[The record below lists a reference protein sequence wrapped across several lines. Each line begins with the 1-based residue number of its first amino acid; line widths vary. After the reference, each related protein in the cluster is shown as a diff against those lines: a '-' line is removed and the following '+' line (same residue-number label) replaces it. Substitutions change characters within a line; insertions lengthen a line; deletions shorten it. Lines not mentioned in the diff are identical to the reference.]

1 MLIRVFGICVLAM
14 LVLALSGCMSPGG
27 GLFAATAG
35 TASPLTYPS
44 TAESPKTIAI
54 VDIRTG
60 ETVFERAVPIGKQLS
75 LQFSATKYQQGDK
88 DRPDTMKYAIQ
99 SLGTTFGRLG
109 SSVAV
114 PPAWARRIDLFFRSP
129 DPYTTMNVN
138 RPVDPMPLTTTA
150 SAMPASQPVMPA
162 LHVPPAPVATV
173 TDTPETNTVTDTSET
188 NTVTDTSETNTV
200 TDTSETKD
208 SPTADQDEV
217 QPLPVPTPAPTQ
229 PAAVVSPLPRSS
241 MTWTDTGVPRRI
253 TVSNTSSGDTV
264 FEVDVPAQSDLVLQ
278 FYDMWRPADSDQNV
292 QGMHWQIVP
301 AGSVIQ
307 TPSHHATVP
316 AEAYRQIREVPL
328 AATAVPAAPKPT
340 QTPQKASPDPTPE
353 TKTDSPTPPPAN
365 PPIDLLEA
373 DNPDSEPDQSAK
385 PTATDKPI
393 PPG

>member
-1 MLIRVFGICVLAM
+1 MMLIRVWGISVLAM

-27 GLFAATAG
+27 GLFASTAG

-75 LQFSATKYQQGDK
+75 LQFSATKYQQGDS

-138 RPVDPMPLTTTA
+138 RPVDPMPLATTA
-150 SAMPASQPVMPA
+150 SAMPAPQPVMPE
-162 LHVPPAPVATV
+162 LHVPPSPVATV

-188 NTVTDTSETNTV
+188 
-200 TDTSETKD
+200 KD
-208 SPTADQDEV
+208 SPATDPDEV

-229 PAAVVSPLPRSS
+229 PAAVASPLPRSS
-241 MTWTDTGVPRRI
+241 MTWTDTGAPRRV

-264 FEVDVPAQSDLVLQ
+264 FEVDVPAQSDLVMQ
-278 FYDMWRPADSDQNV
+278 FYDMWRPADSDQDV

-328 AATAVPAAPKPT
+328 AATAAPAAPKPT
-340 QTPQKASPDPTPE
+340 QTPQKAPPDPAPGA
-353 TKTDSPTPPPAN
+353 KTDSPTPPPAN

-373 DNPDSEPDQSAK
+373 DKPDSEPDQSAK
-385 PTATDKPI
+385 PTGADKPT
-393 PPG
+393 PPEQ